1 MTADRVAV
9 VDDHV
14 LFAEAMVVALTGR
27 GYDAWCVVP
36 TTSPPSN
43 ASLISRVLDRRPDVV
58 LLDLDLGAA
67 GDSKE
72 LLGRLADRSL
82 DVVVVTG
89 NSDPVQIGA
98 ALAAGAKTVISKS
111 LPLEQILD
119 TLMRLRDGLPAM
131 PRHERER
138 LLERGRE
145 VDEFDREVK
154 ARFELLTTRE
164 GEVLGQLMAG
174 RQVSEIA
181 RRSFVSES
189 TVRTQVKSVLSKLQV
204 NSQLTAVGLAYR
216 AGWRPPVGDWSVGWV
231 RPADDLS
238 ASRATAS

>member
-1 MTADRVAV
+1 MSADRVAV

-14 LFAEAMVVALTGR
+14 LFAEAVVVALANR
-27 GYDAWCVVP
+27 GYDAWCVDP
-36 TTSPPSN
+36 LANAPST
-43 ASLISRVLDRRPDVV
+43 AGLAARILEGKPDVV
-58 LLDLDLGAA
+58 LLDLDLGD
-67 GDSKE
+67 GSDGTD
-72 LLGRLADRSL
+72 LLARLSDRSP

-131 PRHERER
+131 SKQERDR
-138 LLERGRE
+138 LLARGRE
-145 VDEFDREVK
+145 AGELDREIK

-164 GEVLGQLMAG
+164 GEVLGQLMVG

-216 AGWRPPVGDWSVGWV
+216 ASWRAPANDGSGGWV
-231 RPADDLS
+231 REPADLTAPRAS
-238 ASRATAS
+238 A

>member
-1 MTADRVAV
+1 MSADRVAV

-14 LFAEAMVVALTGR
+14 LFAEAVVVALAHR
-27 GYDAWCVVP
+27 GYDAWCVDP
-36 TTSPPSN
+36 LANTPS
-43 ASLISRVLDRRPDVV
+43 ASGLAARILEGKPDVV
-58 LLDLDLGAA
+58 LLDLDLGDG
-67 GDSKE
+67 GDGTD
-72 LLGRLADRSL
+72 LLARLSDRSP

-131 PRHERER
+131 SKQERER
-138 LLERGRE
+138 LLARGRE
-145 VDEFDREVK
+145 AGELDREIK

-164 GEVLGQLMAG
+164 GEVLGQLMVG

-216 AGWRPPVGDWSVGWV
+216 ASWRAPANDGSGGWV
-231 RPADDLS
+231 REGAELTVPRAS
-238 ASRATAS
+238 A

>member
-1 MTADRVAV
+1 MSADRVAV

-14 LFAEAMVVALTGR
+14 LFAEAVVVALADR
-27 GYDAWCVVP
+27 GYDAWCVDP
-36 TTSPPSN
+36 LANTPSTSGL
-43 ASLISRVLDRRPDVV
+43 AARILEGKPDVV
-58 LLDLDLGAA
+58 LLDLDLGDA
-67 GDSKE
+67 GDGKD
-72 LLGRLADRSL
+72 LLARLSDRSP

-131 PRHERER
+131 SKQERDR
-138 LLERGRE
+138 LLARGRE
-145 VDEFDREVK
+145 AGELDREIK

-164 GEVLGQLMAG
+164 GEVLGQLMVG

-204 NSQLTAVGLAYR
+204 NSQLTAVGLAHR
-216 AGWRPPVGDWSVGWV
+216 ARWRAPGGGRLDRWGRPVVPNLPP
-231 RPADDLS
+231 
-238 ASRATAS
+238 RATA

>member
-1 MTADRVAV
+1 MSGTERVAV
-9 VDDHV
+9 VDDHM
-14 LFAEAMVVALTGR
+14 LFAEAMVVALANR
-27 GYDAWCVVP
+27 GYDAWCVLP
-36 TTSPPSN
+36 AGN
-43 ASLISRVLDRRPDVV
+43 APNGSSLATRVLAGKPDVV
-58 LLDLDLGAA
+58 LLDLGLGAG
-67 GDSKE
+67 GDSQD
-72 LLGRLADRSL
+72 LLARFSERSV

-89 NSDPVQIGA
+89 NSDPVQVA
-98 ALAAGAKTVISKS
+98 TALSAGAKTVISKS

-131 PRHERER
+131 SRQERDR
-138 LLERGRE
+138 LLARGRE
-145 VDEFDREVK
+145 EGELDREVK

-204 NSQLTAVGLAYR
+204 NSQLTAVGMAYR
-216 AGWRPPVGDWSVGWV
+216 AHWRAPGSGGSDAWAGPVTGL
-231 RPADDLS
+231 PAP
-238 ASRATAS
+238 RVTA

>member
-1 MTADRVAV
+1 MSADRVAV

-14 LFAEAMVVALTGR
+14 LFAEAMVVALAGR
-27 GYDAWCVVP
+27 GYDAWCVLP
-36 TTSPPSN
+36 TETSPTGG
-43 ASLISRVLDRRPDVV
+43 SLISRVLAGKPDVV
-58 LLDLDLGAA
+58 LLDLDLGPA
-67 GDSKE
+67 GDSKD
-72 LLGRLADRSL
+72 LLARLADRSL

-138 LLERGRE
+138 LLARGRE
-145 VDEFDREVK
+145 EGEFDREVK
-154 ARFELLTTRE
+154 ARFDLLTNRE

-181 RRSFVSES
+181 RLGFVSES

-204 NSQLTAVGLAYR
+204 NSQLTAVGMAYR
-216 AGWRPPVGDWSVGWV
+216 AHWRPPAGDWSDGWG
-231 RPADDLS
+231 RGAHDL
-238 ASRATAS
+238 AAPRATA

>member
-1 MTADRVAV
+1 MTAERVAV
-9 VDDHV
+9 VDDHA
-14 LFAEAMVVALTGR
+14 LFAEAMVVALANR
-27 GYDAWCVVP
+27 GYDACVIPVG
-36 TTSPPSN
+36 S
-43 ASLISRVLDRRPDVV
+43 ASTGCSLASQVLANKPDVV
-58 LLDLDLGAA
+58 LLDLDLGDG
-67 GDSKE
+67 GDSHD
-72 LLGRLADRSL
+72 LMARFADRSI

-98 ALAAGAKTVISKS
+98 ALSAGAKTVISKS

-131 PRHERER
+131 SKQERDR
-138 LLERGRE
+138 LVARGRE
-145 VDEFDREVK
+145 EGEIDREVK

-174 RQVSEIA
+174 RQVGEIA

-216 AGWRPPVGDWSVGWV
+216 AHWRAPGSDGTAGWV
-231 RPADDLS
+231 RADTGVHVPRAS
-238 ASRATAS
+238 A

>member
-1 MTADRVAV
+1 MSADRVAV

-14 LFAEAMVVALTGR
+14 LFAEAVVVALAHR
-27 GYDAWCVVP
+27 GYDAWCVDP
-36 TTSPPSN
+36 LANTPST
-43 ASLISRVLDRRPDVV
+43 AALAARILEGKPDVV
-58 LLDLDLGAA
+58 LLDLDLGDG
-67 GDSKE
+67 GDGTD
-72 LLGRLADRSL
+72 LLARLSDRSP

-119 TLMRLRDGLPAM
+119 TLMGLRDGLPAM
-131 PRHERER
+131 SKQEREH
-138 LLERGRE
+138 LLARGRE
-145 VDEFDREVK
+145 AGELDREIK

-164 GEVLGQLMAG
+164 GEVLGQLMVG

-216 AGWRPPVGDWSVGWV
+216 ASWRAPANDGSGGWV
-231 RPADDLS
+231 REPAELTAPRAS
-238 ASRATAS
+238 A

>member
-1 MTADRVAV
+1 MSADRVAV

-14 LFAEAMVVALTGR
+14 LFAEAVVVALAHR
-27 GYDAWCVVP
+27 GYDAWCVDP
-36 TTSPPSN
+36 LANSPST
-43 ASLISRVLDRRPDVV
+43 AGLAARILEGKPDVV
-58 LLDLDLGAA
+58 LLDLDLGDG
-67 GDSKE
+67 GDGTD
-72 LLGRLADRSL
+72 LLARLSDRSP

-131 PRHERER
+131 SKQERER
-138 LLERGRE
+138 LLARGRE
-145 VDEFDREVK
+145 AGELDREIK

-164 GEVLGQLMAG
+164 GEVLGQLMVG

-216 AGWRPPVGDWSVGWV
+216 ASWRAPANDGSGGWV
-231 RPADDLS
+231 REAAELTVPRAS
-238 ASRATAS
+238 A

>member
-1 MTADRVAV
+1 MSADRVAV

-14 LFAEAMVVALTGR
+14 LFAEAVVVALDNR
-27 GYDAWCVVP
+27 GYDAWCVDP
-36 TTSPPSN
+36 LANTPST
-43 ASLISRVLDRRPDVV
+43 AALAARILEGKPDVV
-58 LLDLDLGAA
+58 LLDLDLGDG
-67 GDSKE
+67 GDGTD
-72 LLGRLADRSL
+72 LLARLSDRSP

-131 PRHERER
+131 SKQERER
-138 LLERGRE
+138 LLARGRE
-145 VDEFDREVK
+145 AGELDREIK

-164 GEVLGQLMAG
+164 GEVLGQLMVG

-216 AGWRPPVGDWSVGWV
+216 ASWRAPANDGSGGWV
-231 RPADDLS
+231 REAAELTAPRAS
-238 ASRATAS
+238 A

>member
-1 MTADRVAV
+1 MSADRVVV

-14 LFAEAMVVALTGR
+14 LFAEAMVVALGGR
-27 GYDAWCVVP
+27 GYDAWCIAP
-36 TTSPPSN
+36 TPSTPTN
-43 ASLISRVLDRRPDVV
+43 ASLISRVLQGKPDVV
-58 LLDLDLGAA
+58 LLDLDLGEA
-67 GDSKE
+67 GDSKD
-72 LLGRLADRSL
+72 LLARLADRSL

-89 NSDPVQIGA
+89 NADPVQIGA
-98 ALAAGAKTVISKS
+98 ALTAGAKTVISKS

-119 TLMRLRDGLPAM
+119 TLMRLRDGLPAIS
-131 PRHERER
+131 RQERER
-138 LLERGRE
+138 LLARGRE
-145 VDEFDREVK
+145 EGEFDREVK
-154 ARFELLTTRE
+154 ARFDLLTTRE

-216 AGWRPPVGDWSVGWV
+216 ANWRPPAGDWSEGWT
-231 RPADDLS
+231 RPAGHLP
-238 ASRATAS
+238 APRATA

>member
-1 MTADRVAV
+1 MSADRVAV

-14 LFAEAMVVALTGR
+14 LFAEAVVVALAHR
-27 GYDAWCVVP
+27 GYDAWCVDP
-36 TTSPPSN
+36 LANSPST
-43 ASLISRVLDRRPDVV
+43 AGLAARILEGKPDVV
-58 LLDLDLGAA
+58 LLDLDLGDG
-67 GDSKE
+67 GDGTD
-72 LLGRLADRSL
+72 LLARLSDRSP

-131 PRHERER
+131 SKQERDR
-138 LLERGRE
+138 LLARGRE
-145 VDEFDREVK
+145 AGELDREIK

-164 GEVLGQLMAG
+164 GEVLGQLMVG

-216 AGWRPPVGDWSVGWV
+216 AHWCPPGRGASETWV
-231 RPADDLS
+231 HPASDL
-238 ASRATAS
+238 AAPRATA

>member
-1 MTADRVAV
+1 MSADRVAV

-14 LFAEAMVVALTGR
+14 VFAEAMVVALAGR
-27 GYDAWCVVP
+27 GYDAWCVPP
-36 TTSPPSN
+36 TTRPPAV
-43 ASLISRVLDRRPDVV
+43 ASLITRVLERRPDVV
-58 LLDLDLGAA
+58 LLDLDLGEA
-67 GDSKE
+67 GDGKE
-72 LLGRLADRSL
+72 LLARLADRSL

-131 PRHERER
+131 SRQERER
-138 LLERGRE
+138 LLARGRE
-145 VDEFDREVK
+145 EDEFEREVK
-154 ARFELLTTRE
+154 ARFDLLTNRE

-216 AGWRPPVGDWSVGWV
+216 ANWRAPVGDWSQGWG
-231 RPADDLS
+231 RSARDLS
-238 ASRATAS
+238 APRATA